1 MGKRKEISHQYQ
13 PHQSASSTDLY
24 DFLFE
29 GVETTNRQA
38 SEERFWERVGIQN
51 IHEEGHLQRKLKYQF
66 LWFDFDLNVFTTI

>member
-38 SEERFWERVGIQN
+38 SEERF
-51 IHEEGHLQRKLKYQF
+51 
-66 LWFDFDLNVFTTI
+66 